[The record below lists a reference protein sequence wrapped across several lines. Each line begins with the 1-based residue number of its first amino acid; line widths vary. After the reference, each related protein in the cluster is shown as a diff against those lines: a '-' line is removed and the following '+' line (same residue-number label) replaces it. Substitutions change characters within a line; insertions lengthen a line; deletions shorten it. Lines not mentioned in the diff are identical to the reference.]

1 VREHVRMTLGNG
13 EELVGH
19 VFIEATSRIQDLL
32 NNETSFIPF
41 IDESEALR
49 LINKAWIMQMQPVD
63 D

>member
-1 VREHVRMTLGNG
+1 MTLADG

-32 NNETSFIPF
+32 NNETNFIPF

-49 LINKAWIMQMQPVD
+49 LINKAWIMQMRPID
-63 D
+63 G